1 MQDLIKRET
10 IGLAVFVVAVFV
22 AIPIVFLSLPKKGD
36 VIVYDCSIAE
46 ISPDFPIQ
54 VKEECR
60 RLRAEN
66 NLQKPK

>member
-1 MQDLIKRET
+1 MPNTDKREN
-10 IGLAVFVVAVFV
+10 IKIVVVSIAVLIV
-22 AIPIVFLSLPKKGD
+22 IPIMFLSLPKKGD
-36 VIVYDCSIAE
+36 VIVYNCSIAE